1 MNILHISPYY
11 PSIKAFHAG
20 GVAMGKE
27 IETLKKL
34 GHKVY
39 SLSFVQKKYD
49 FNIFKQEKDDMT
61 DCIIIDNRRKLYN
74 ILSHLSFPVFFG
86 TRCDKIFQKKIENF
100 IETYNID
107 AIHAEYAAMLYY
119 ADIKKKYP
127 NIKFNIVL
135 HDVTIQSFERKYTSE
150 RNVFKKI
157 CLRFEKRR
165 IERFEK
171 KYLEKCDQIITFSDK
186 DKVLV
191 KKYYGLE
198 SNVINTYFRLER
210 IEKMREVYKRE
221 KSDEFAL
228 FFLGQMGRIE
238 NHEAALRLIRIF
250 KELCIENKHL
260 YIVGANPSIEL
271 MRYQCDNIT
280 VTGFIEDVE
289 QFVLKKCDMA
299 CFPLNIGAGVKI
311 KVLEALTLGFPVVT
325 NVIGAEG
332 IDENEKYIFLADDDK
347 SFIDM
352 IYNVYKS
359 SYTANFCEMDKEF
372 SWKKSEKVLREIY

>member
-11 PSIKAFHAG
+11 PTLNAMHAG
-20 GVAMGKE
+20 GVVMGKE
-27 IETLKKL
+27 IETLKQM
-34 GHKVY
+34 GHTVY

-49 FNIFKQEKDDMT
+49 LDLYKKEKNEKT
-61 DCIIIDNRRKLYN
+61 EGVVIDNIRKLQN
-74 ILSHLSFPVFFG
+74 ILCHILTPAFFG
-86 TRCDKIFQKKIENF
+86 SRIDKRFKNIIESY
-100 IETYNID
+100 ILKYNID

-135 HDVTIQSFERKYTSE
+135 HDVTIQSYERKYTSE
-150 RNVFKKI
+150 RNVFKRI
-157 CLRFEKRR
+157 CLRFEKWR

-191 KKYYGLE
+191 KKYYGFE

-221 KSDEFAL
+221 KSDEFSM

-250 KELCIENKHL
+250 KELNIENKHL

-271 MRYQCDNIT
+271 TRYQCDNIT
-280 VTGFIEDVE
+280 ITGFVEDVE
-289 QFVLKKCDMA
+289 SYLLKKCDMA
-299 CFPLNIGAGVKI
+299 CFPLNKGAGVKI

-332 IDENEKYIFLADDDK
+332 IDENEKFIFLADDDK

-352 IYNVYKS
+352 IYYVYKS
-359 SYTANFCEMDKEF
+359 SYTANFCEMDEQF
-372 SWKKSEKVLREIY
+372 SWKKTENVFRHIY